1 MAAESARSVIKRF
14 WSDQLMLGHVLKL
27 STVGYEQFPCAQVRV
42 RRNEFNAFLNMYFA
56 KPTDFWALTKQLTI
70 GIGDIVLIRKLDTA
84 ATPTVLHAVE
94 KVIMQHGFLIDP
106 ITKKRVILK
115 LLYIVVLSASRR
127 LLLYRRIGFLRIMFR
142 YLSFHWPFRMFSE
155 CPSQVDAADFIKQRA
170 GAVGN
175 LLAVIDNEKLPKGE
189 VCQGPRTFIQRLP
202 RHMRRRAM
210 SHNVKRLP
218 RRHRHRAE
226 GLIEKST
233 HRSKPFCR
241 RQRRRPSNLL
251 RLYIRRQRKARWLET
266 HIWHAK
272 RFKMIE
278 AWGYK
283 LADKCFQ
290 RCWRASFRDS
300 KRHCTIEDISYF
312 ICIELAGRQKQLING
327 LNELCSSE
335 VGLTFAAVSVLR
347 GHREGR
353 VVLYE
358 QGRYPYGCIG
368 PCSFI
373 WEPCDCPEDNIIRK
387 IWIWVHPSIKTKILS
402 SLRSLFHLGEYKS
415 ADAIMDTKKV
425 NCLSD
430 FRLLGSTRN
439 CVLAPDGNISLVLLE
454 DAMLRFRLSGPK
466 SSFIL
471 RQVLDVREMAIL
483 LDKTATAD
491 GLPSETLFAR
501 WIRDFPASV
510 SPLKAHVDFWLR
522 SASLQPPDCIGQ
534 RRILS
539 LLCSDP
545 RIDIAYKKR
554 LPADIELKPVSMSIN
569 ELPFSP
575 IWQEMY
581 RLDLLRQKLPEKVIN
596 EARHRNVIRGTSV
609 ELGQVV
615 NLIPLLLVCQSSS
628 EAASCGWDVIAPA
641 GWGMAFWTAIQYAT
655 ARAVGLQFAGTF
667 QRECGVAPFPDDWA
681 DSEAGNI
688 AAKARD
694 DEARAKYLSRPLKMR
709 PSFSKLKIKYPFEF
723 AWSELIDSW
732 KNFDRRN
739 SSPTDD
745 EPYFVL
751 RNKLALK
758 RLSSMVT
765 TEDWMA
771 NSLVRVSI
779 ESVGRGV
786 PRRHALICLPND
798 EDLDRI
804 VETKSSGCV
813 ERSGSLNGT
822 LESDLSS
829 EDGDTPAEIGVEKQ
843 IDFETLFPNPEN
855 VLARKKAEKK
865 KLQKKKKQEK
875 KVASSSSDVTSE
887 SVVHFGLR
895 PVIGFVL
902 DGGYSLLKGK
912 GIASGLCSC
921 LALNRLFSETKVRA
935 PSGHMVLFRNTTSMY
950 YRAAVLKV
958 QQDD

>member
-1 MAAESARSVIKRF
+1 
-14 WSDQLMLGHVLKL
+14 
-27 STVGYEQFPCAQVRV
+27 
-42 RRNEFNAFLNMYFA
+42 
-56 KPTDFWALTKQLTI
+56 
-70 GIGDIVLIRKLDTA
+70 
-84 ATPTVLHAVE
+84 
-94 KVIMQHGFLIDP
+94 
-106 ITKKRVILK
+106 
-115 LLYIVVLSASRR
+115 
-127 LLLYRRIGFLRIMFR
+127 
-142 YLSFHWPFRMFSE
+142 MFSD

-170 GAVGN
+170 EAVGN

-218 RRHRHRAE
+218 RRHRRWVTP
-226 GLIEKST
+226 LIDKST
-233 HRSKPFCR
+233 HRAKPPSR

-251 RLYIRRQRKARWLET
+251 SLYIRRQRKARWLET

-283 LADKCFQ
+283 LPDRCFQ

-300 KRHCTIEDISYF
+300 KRHCTIEDISYL

-327 LNELCSSE
+327 LNELCNSE

-373 WEPCDCPEDNIIRK
+373 WEPCDSPEDNIIRK
-387 IWIWVHPSIKTKILS
+387 IWIWVHPSIKAKVLS
-402 SLRSLFHLGEYKS
+402 SFKALFHLSEYES
-415 ADAIMDTKKV
+415 ADTSMDLENV
-425 NCLSD
+425 NSLND
-430 FRLLGSTRN
+430 FRLLRCTRN
-439 CVLAPDGNISLVLLE
+439 CMLAPEGDISLLLLE
-454 DAMLRFRLSGPK
+454 DAILRFRLSGPK

-471 RQVLDVREMAIL
+471 RQVLDVREVANL
-483 LDKTATAD
+483 LDKTTVAD
-491 GLPSETLFAR
+491 GLPSETLFTQ
-501 WIRDFPASV
+501 WIRDFPTSV

-545 RIDIAYKKR
+545 RIAVSYKKR
-554 LPADIELKPVSMSIN
+554 LPTDIELKPVSNSIN

-581 RLDLLRQKLPEKVIN
+581 RLDLLRQKLPDKLIN
-596 EARHRNVIRGTSV
+596 EARQKSIIRGTSV

-615 NLIPLLLVCQSSS
+615 NFIPLLLVCQSSS
-628 EAASCGWDVIAPA
+628 QDSTCGWDVIAPA
-641 GWGMAFWTAIQYAT
+641 GWGMAFWTAMHYAT

-667 QRECGVAPFPDDWA
+667 QRECGVAPFPEDWP
-681 DSEAGNI
+681 DTEAGNI
-688 AAKARD
+688 AGKARD
-694 DEARAKYLSRPLKMR
+694 DQARGKYLSKPPKMR
-709 PSFSKLKIKYPFEF
+709 TSFSKLKIKYPFEF
-723 AWSELIDSW
+723 AWTELIDSW
-732 KNFDRRN
+732 KHFDRRDDL
-739 SSPTDD
+739 SPPAD

-751 RNKLALK
+751 RNKLVLK
-758 RLSSMVT
+758 RLSSM
-765 TEDWMA
+765 EEKMDDWMT

-779 ESVGRGV
+779 ESIGRGV
-786 PRRHALICLPND
+786 PRRYALICLAKD
-798 EDLDRI
+798 EDLNGI
-804 VETKSSGCV
+804 VEAKLSSCI
-813 ERSGSLNGT
+813 EHDGSLNGV
-822 LESDLSS
+822 LESDLCSM
-829 EDGDTPAEIGVEKQ
+829 EDTPAKVGVEKQ
-843 IDFETLFPNPEN
+843 VDFDTLFPDPEN

-865 KLQKKKKQEK
+865 KLKKQKK
-875 KVASSSSDVTSE
+875 VSSTLPNVTSE

-912 GIASGLCSC
+912 GIAWGLCSC
-921 LALNRLFSETKVRA
+921 IALSRLFSETKARRA
-935 PSGHMVLFRNTTSMY
+935 PSGPMVLFRNTTSRY
-950 YRAAVLKV
+950 YRAAALKV
-958 QQDD
+958 QEDN